1 MSACVLLNIQDRR
14 IGARTIEGA
23 LMKTYPPNSP
33 EAVARVIAM
42 TMITDARLDDRELE
56 VMDRL
61 FLYDIMGLDREA
73 FSAVVRTYCDDLV
86 RHGGAEGGR
95 IDLMDRERID
105 DIIGQVDD
113 PERRLQTARMI
124 ATVAKADGHLHDAE
138 LALFRHVLTRWNLSL
153 EDLRGT

>member
-1 MSACVLLNIQDRR
+1 
-14 IGARTIEGA
+14 
-23 LMKTYPPNSP
+23 MKTYPPNSP